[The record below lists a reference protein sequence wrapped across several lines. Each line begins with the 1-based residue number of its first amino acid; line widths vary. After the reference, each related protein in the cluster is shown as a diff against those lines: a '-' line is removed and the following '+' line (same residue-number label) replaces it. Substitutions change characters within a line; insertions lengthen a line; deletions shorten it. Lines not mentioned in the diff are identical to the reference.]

1 MVVAGH
7 GQHHH
12 DHALGGQQTAV
23 VEHHGAHV
31 AHAAAVHEHLAG
43 GDGGLALH
51 VLGGQ
56 LDDGAVVG
64 DADVPG
70 IHAHGLG
77 HPAVDLQHPLLA
89 VEGDEELGLHQRVDD
104 LQLLLAGV
112 AGHVE
117 HVGLVIDH
125 VHALAEQLVDDPA
138 HRHLVA
144 GDGTG
149 GDDDLVAG
157 THVHLLVGGEGHAVQ
172 GAHLLALGAGG
183 DDDLLLRRQAL
194 EPVQLHEGVLGHLDI
209 AQVGGDLHDVLH
221 GPAGDGHLPAAG
233 GRGVQHLL
241 DAVDVAGE
249 GGDDD
254 ALVTAGELPRE
265 GVAHGALAH
274 GVAGALHVG
283 GVGQQSQNALLA
295 QLAEAGQVDDLCVDG
310 GGVDL
315 EVAGVDHG
323 AHPGVDGEGHRVG
336 DGVVHV
342 DELHLELAGPDG
354 HAGLHG
360 DQLGGADQTVLLELQ
375 LDEPGGEPGAVD
387 RDIDLLE
394 NIWDGADVVLMA
406 VGDEQAPQPG
416 FVLDEIGHVG
426 DDAIDAVHII
436 AGEGHAAVHHDDLAA
451 VLIGGHVLADL
462 VETAKRDDFQFFCHS
477 NSFSIKRDVSH
488 GGQLL
493 RQKMSAAKTRARGI
507 RTALI
512 RRRLPP
518 TRPTVVWMGKIP
530 LCDRRAHRAAKRT
543 KKCAKIL
550 HFAQSI
556 TQFFRFVYPQL
567 SDPL

>member
-1 MVVAGH
+1 M
-7 GQHHH
+7 
-12 DHALGGQQTAV
+12 
-23 VEHHGAHV
+23 
-31 AHAAAVHEHLAG
+31 
-43 GDGGLALH
+43 
-51 VLGGQ
+51 
-56 LDDGAVVG
+56 
-64 DADVPG
+64 
-70 IHAHGLG
+70 
-77 HPAVDLQHPLLA
+77 
-89 VEGDEELGLHQRVDD
+89 
-104 LQLLLAGV
+104 
-112 AGHVE
+112 
-117 HVGLVIDH
+117 
-125 VHALAEQLVDDPA
+125 
-138 HRHLVA
+138 
-144 GDGTG
+144 
-149 GDDDLVAG
+149 
-157 THVHLLVGGEGHAVQ
+157 
-172 GAHLLALGAGG
+172 
-183 DDDLLLRRQAL
+183 
-194 EPVQLHEGVLGHLDI
+194 
-209 AQVGGDLHDVLH
+209 
-221 GPAGDGHLPAAG
+221 
-233 GRGVQHLL
+233 
-241 DAVDVAGE
+241 
-249 GGDDD
+249 
-254 ALVTAGELPRE
+254 
-265 GVAHGALAH
+265 
-274 GVAGALHVG
+274 
-283 GVGQQSQNALLA
+283 
-295 QLAEAGQVDDLCVDG
+295 
-310 GGVDL
+310 
-315 EVAGVDHG
+315 
-323 AHPGVDGEGHRVG
+323 
-336 DGVVHV
+336 
-342 DELHLELAGPDG
+342 
-354 HAGLHG
+354 
-360 DQLGGADQTVLLELQ
+360 LLELQ